1 MKKIV
6 SIFLLAGLLIIEYR
20 TGIRLHKTLLEEN
33 VKESETSQMQDEP
46 EITRQSFALS
56 RTYYH
61 ADMGRLAYLC
71 TGDHRADAEKG
82 YGFY

>member
-33 VKESETSQMQDEP
+33 VKESETSEMQDEP
-46 EITRQSFALS
+46 GITRQPVEYRYMEYLGPRGFPS
-56 RTYYH
+56 RLFCFE
-61 ADMGRLAYLC
+61 RSQ
-71 TGDHRADAEKG
+71 
-82 YGFY
+82 